1 MDYEIIEQS
10 DEPIVGETAVPND
23 TGFKLDGRFRPGHSG
38 NPMGRPKGSLN
49 RATLAAA
56 ALLDGE
62 AEELT
67 RTVIELARNRDLTA
81 LRLCLE
87 RIVPPRRERLIQFD
101 LPLLT
106 KASDAPQAVAA
117 VLAAVANGE
126 ITTSEAAELAKLVET
141 FLKAIKAGDFEERLQ
156 LLEAKETA

>member
-1 MDYEIIEQS
+1 
-10 DEPIVGETAVPND
+10 
-23 TGFKLDGRFRPGHSG
+23 
-38 NPMGRPKGSLN
+38 
-49 RATLAAA
+49 
-56 ALLDGE
+56 
-62 AEELT
+62 
-67 RTVIELARNRDLTA
+67 VIELARNRDLTA